1 MRPHRPPRSTPRAIA
16 ACRERLVRTG
26 ADLAAYNSRENAAD
40 IAELRVA
47 LGIAEWNVYG
57 VSYGTD
63 LALQLLRDHPQGIR
77 SVVLDSVVPPNRNII
92 DQWWE
97 APASGLAAIAAACAA
112 QSACAAAYP
121 DLAATYTATVNRL
134 HATPAEIDVRNAAG
148 ATVRVTVDGF
158 KLVPLL
164 LEWSASP
171 TLVVDLPRM
180 IDNLANGD
188 GTLAAAAIAA
198 SDVPVVAARA
208 ARRRFGADH
217 VLRGNGELDHPGART
232 RAGEEPRC
240 RGSPTTCCGSRRP
253 AASSSTNAAHGAS
266 AGPIPHRSHP
276 RSVPC
281 RR

>member
-1 MRPHRPPRSTPRAIA
+1 M
-16 ACRERLVRTG
+16 
-26 ADLAAYNSRENAAD
+26 
-40 IAELRVA
+40 A

-63 LALQLLRDHPQGIR
+63 LALQLLRDHPEGIR

-134 HATPAEIDVRNAAG
+134 HATPAGIDVRNAAG

-171 TLVVDLPRM
+171 TLVADLPRM

-198 SDVPVVAARA
+198 SDVR
-208 ARRRFGADH
+208 
-217 VLRGNGELDHPGART
+217 
-232 RAGEEPRC
+232 PR
-240 RGSPTTCCGSRRP
+240 S
-253 AASSSTNAAHGAS
+253 S
-266 AGPIPHRSHP
+266 AGCSARVW
-276 RSVPC
+276 R
-281 RR
+281 